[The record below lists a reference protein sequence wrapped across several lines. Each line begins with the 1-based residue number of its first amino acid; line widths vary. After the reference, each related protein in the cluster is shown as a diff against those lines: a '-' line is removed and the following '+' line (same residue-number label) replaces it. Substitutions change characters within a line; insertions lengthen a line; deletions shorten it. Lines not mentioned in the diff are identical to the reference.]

1 MKPIE
6 MLIFDVDGTLVIPE
20 NDEVPASCIKALSLA
35 RSKGIKITIATGRNH
50 YALGESLNQLKPD
63 YVVGCCGCSV
73 VDCHNDTMIDTHTI
87 SLHDTN
93 LLTES
98 AIRYDL
104 SLMFKFDDAMYFYTK
119 PQGVGW
125 LTEDYKKT
133 VNGKYMVFGQTNRH
147 LNGTLPFTAMMF
159 GDDTIIR
166 SLIPLT
172 DLQFIPASAGGYDIV
187 PNGINKATGISALAE
202 YLNMDLNAMVG
213 FGDHHNDMEMFDL
226 LANTVAMGNAVD
238 ALKDKASYVTTPVD
252 QNGIANALIH
262 LGIVS

>member
-20 NDEVPASCIKALSLA
+20 NDEVPVSCIKALSLA

-50 YALGESLNQLKPD
+50 YALGESLNQLHPD
-63 YVVGCCGCSV
+63 YVVGCCGCCV

-93 LLTES
+93 LLTEA

-133 VNGKYMVFGQTNRH
+133 VNI
-147 LNGTLPFTAMMF
+147 LPDSTQKADSSASRFPRPQKETASVPR
-159 GDDTIIR
+159 T
-166 SLIPLT
+166 
-172 DLQFIPASAGGYDIV
+172 ASAGE
-187 PNGINKATGISALAE
+187 NRR
-202 YLNMDLNAMVG
+202 
-213 FGDHHNDMEMFDL
+213 
-226 LANTVAMGNAVD
+226 
-238 ALKDKASYVTTPVD
+238 
-252 QNGIANALIH
+252 
-262 LGIVS
+262 